1 MKFHDLINIKIYYI
15 KGITLLFNTQVNVRI
30 LLIFLTYIRMCVQV
44 CPITITLRFM
54 IAPLL
59 VRILS

>member
-1 MKFHDLINIKIYYI
+1 MKIYYI

-30 LLIFLTYIRMCVQV
+30 LLIFVTYIRMYVQV
-44 CPITITLRFM
+44 CPITITLPFM

-59 VRILS
+59 VRIMS